1 MESLITKDDLIDFI
15 ISLDDD
21 DVEVIGDVIFSF
33 LANPDIINDDILG
46 DTLDILKSEELEDSE
61 DSENV
66 YDDKKDL
73 EIDEPDDKYK
83 NFKDIKTDLDNS
95 HIEMPVKYGMS
106 LTSINPFKDKKTVE
120 LSESIENLKKKLKHI
135 TETSEVEGFLDF
147 LFEVKHFKKR
157 KSDIKRLK
165 NVDTF
170 GRMQLAKKMKRY
182 YQKNKNKIKMKQ
194 KKYRRKVKA
203 QPYSVTVHI

>member
-15 ISLDDD
+15 NSLDDD

-33 LANPDIINDDILG
+33 LINPDIINDDILDKAIDVL
-46 DTLDILKSEELEDSE
+46 DTDETEDSE
-61 DSENV
+61 SAESV
-66 YDDKKDL
+66 YDDTKDY
-73 EIDEPDDKYK
+73 EPEDRYK

-95 HIEMPVKYGMS
+95 HIGTPVTYGMS
-106 LTSINPFKDKKTVE
+106 LTSINPFKDKKTIE
-120 LSESIENLKKKLKHI
+120 LSESIEKLKKKLNNI
-135 TETSEVEGFLDF
+135 TETSEVESFLDF

-157 KSDIKRLK
+157 KSEVKRLK
-165 NVDTF
+165 SVDTF
-170 GRMQLAKKMKRY
+170 GRMKLARKMKRY